1 MSNPWF
7 RMYAEFA
14 HDPKVQMLPEVMQRR
29 YVMLMCLRCS
39 NGLVTLHETEIAF
52 ALRIGDADLEQTKA
66 LFVARGFI
74 DNDWNLLNWEKRQFA
89 SDSSAARVRA
99 HRERKKQDCNVTG
112 SVTETKSNA
121 LDTDTDTDKSS
132 SASAVAEAPERI
144 PFQSIVDAYN
154 GAMKGLAKVRELTPK
169 RKGLIRSAWAASAQ
183 RRSLAF
189 WDAYFAE
196 CQDDDFLNGAG
207 PYREPHAN
215 WRPTFDYLLRAD
227 VVTKVFERA
236 MDRME
241 RGE

>member
-1 MSNPWF
+1 MSNAWF

-14 HDPKVQMLPEVMQRR
+14 SDPKVQMMSEVMQRR
-29 YVMLMCLRCS
+29 LVMLFCMRC
-39 NGLVTLHETEIAF
+39 GDVTVTLSDAEIAF
-52 ALRIGDADLEQTKA
+52 HLRISEADLAETKA
-66 LFVARGFI
+66 LFMAKGFI
-74 DNDWNLLNWEKRQFA
+74 DSAWNIANWEKRQFA
-89 SDSSAARVRA
+89 SDSSAARTRA
-99 HRERKKQDCNVTG
+99 YRERMRDKAVT
-112 SVTETKSNA
+112 SQVTVGDA

-132 SASAVAEAPERI
+132 SASAVADAPDRI
-144 PFQSIVDAYN
+144 PFQSIADAYN
-154 GAMKGLAKVRELTPK
+154 RAMTGLAKVRELTTK
-169 RKGLIRSAWAASAQ
+169 RKGLIRSAWTASAQ

-189 WDAYFAE
+189 WEAYFAE
-196 CQDDDFLNGAG
+196 CQDDDFLNGTG